1 MWQNAIY
8 MIFHHPFNSTT
19 KFWIWNERI
28 QSSQSSGGEHH
39 QSLSTRSR
47 LDNSWN
53 LHTHISDLVSAT
65 PKEKKLRH
73 IVISFLR
80 ARLHTWQVSGKIPDV
95 NISCTY
101 IIIWK
106 FLHVHNRLM
115 SHEETKP
122 CETWTVLQ
130 NILFQS
136 GQRGKTYGTMQF
148 DRAENL
154 NFQQIGSRKEDDYRF
169 EENRKQ

>member
-1 MWQNAIY
+1 
-8 MIFHHPFNSTT
+8 MIFHHPFNSAT

-65 PKEKKLRH
+65 PKRKNSETSSL
-73 IVISFLR
+73 VFYVLISTHDR
-80 ARLHTWQVSGKIPDV
+80 STGKFPDV

-101 IIIWK
+101 IIIRK

-115 SHEETKP
+115 SHEETKS

-136 GQRGKTYGTMQF
+136 RQRGKTYGTMQF
-148 DRAENL
+148 DRADNL
-154 NFQQIGSRKEDDYRF
+154 NFQQIGSQKEDDYRF